1 MDSIFELGWFTVG
14 SPSKKTMSLCGEIV
28 VMYVTPVVH
37 IICNYIGMVLGTW
50 NGRCLLSGRVSMLK
64 AVIGFSLGRVP
75 YEFV

>member
-37 IICNYIGMVLGTW
+37 INCNYIGHGLRYLERGVLTLW
-50 NGRCLLSGRVSMLK
+50 K
-64 AVIGFSLGRVP
+64 GFYMKSCDWFQSWKGSL
-75 YEFV
+75 